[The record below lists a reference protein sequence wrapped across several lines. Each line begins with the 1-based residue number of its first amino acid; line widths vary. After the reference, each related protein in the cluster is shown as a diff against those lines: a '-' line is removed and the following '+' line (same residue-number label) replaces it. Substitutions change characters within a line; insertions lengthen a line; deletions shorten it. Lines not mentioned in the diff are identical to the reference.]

1 MKKLIIIF
9 LAVMATTL
17 TAGASVPDEPRG
29 LRFAWGGDV
38 GSNIDMSEHNM
49 SSLNISA
56 NFGLSW
62 RWVRFFGVGAEA
74 ASMVSSSYRSY
85 PLYAIFRT
93 DFSERQR
100 LLFMDVRGGLSLN
113 YFEDNT
119 QYTGPYASAGLGIT
133 LAKGR
138 TFSSHLI
145 LAYTYIG
152 QETCTLGTQLRNCP
166 GVSLATI
173 RLGVAF

>member
-9 LAVMATTL
+9 MAVMA
-17 TAGASVPDEPRG
+17 AGLAAHASEPEEPRA
-29 LRFAWGGDV
+29 LHFAWGGDV

-56 NFGLSW
+56 NFGLRW
-62 RWVRFFGVGAEA
+62 RWVRFAGVGAEA

-85 PLYAIFRT
+85 PLYVMFRT
-93 DFSERQR
+93 DFAQSRQ
-100 LLFMDVRGGLSLN
+100 LLFADVRGGISLN

-119 QYTGPYASAGLGIT
+119 QNTGAYASAGMGIT
-133 LAKGR
+133 LAKGKH
-138 TFSSHLI
+138 FSSHLV

-152 QETCTLGTQLRNCP
+152 KETCTLGTQLRNCP
-166 GVSLATI
+166 GVSMATI
-173 RLGVAF
+173 RLGAAF